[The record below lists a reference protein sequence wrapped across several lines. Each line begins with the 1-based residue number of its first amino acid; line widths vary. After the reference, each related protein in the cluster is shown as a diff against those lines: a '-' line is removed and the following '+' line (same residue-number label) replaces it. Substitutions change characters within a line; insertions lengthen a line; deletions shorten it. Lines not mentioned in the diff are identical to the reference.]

1 MAELDGFSTRTVR
14 CCEWSPCGRFL
25 AATSFDGNTTV
36 WKVGGQA
43 LAAGALSGVTAAGGV
58 SPADLTFDVIVE
70 LDGHESEVK
79 GVSWS
84 PSGEILATS
93 GRDKSVWL
101 WEAVEEGSDFECI
114 AVLHGHEQDVKAVVW
129 HPTRE
134 LLVSCSYDDSI
145 KMWGEA
151 VDDWVAVQTLAKAH
165 ASTVWGCAWNPQ
177 GSHLASVGNDGS
189 LKLWGTAPAP
199 PPSSGATAVED
210 ALTLTPLG
218 GLEEAHGV
226 RAAFSVHWSGEGVGV
241 GGEGGGAESG
251 AAGASGA
258 LLSSILATSGAD
270 DCVRL
275 YRVGAAGGEKG
286 AATTTSITTLTT
298 LHKAHEGD
306 VNVVRW
312 HRTLPVLA
320 TGGDDGAIKLWRY
333 KQQG

>member
-1 MAELDGFSTRTVR
+1 
-14 CCEWSPCGRFL
+14 
-25 AATSFDGNTTV
+25 
-36 WKVGGQA
+36 
-43 LAAGALSGVTAAGGV
+43 V
-58 SPADLTFDVIVE
+58 SPSDLTFDVLVE

-145 KMWGEA
+145 KLWGEA
-151 VDDWVAVQTLAKAH
+151 VDDWVAVQTLPKAH
-165 ASTVWGCAWNPQ
+165 ASTVWGCAWDPQ
-177 GSHLASVGNDGS
+177 GKHLASVGNDGS

-199 PPSSGATAVED
+199 PPSSGSTAVED

-226 RAAFSVHWSGEGVGV
+226 RAAFSVHWSGEGVGG
-241 GGEGGGAESG
+241 GGEVEQSG
-251 AAGASGA
+251 VDAGV
-258 LLSSILATSGAD
+258 LLPSSILATSGAD

-275 YRVGAAGGEKG
+275 YSVGGSKG
-286 AATTTSITTLTT
+286 APITTLST

-320 TGGDDGAIKLWRY
+320 TGVDDGAIKLCLF
-333 KQQG
+333 KKG